1 MLLVEHGNFEVGV
14 EVAGVQ
20 LDHAAEKFQCFL
32 HTVLLPGLNS
42 LYLGQEADRFVAVF
56 ERGVLEDGVQ
66 ALLS

>member
-1 MLLVEHGNFEVGV
+1 
-14 EVAGVQ
+14 
-20 LDHAAEKFQCFL
+20 L

-56 ERGVLEDGVQ
+56 KRGVLEDGVE